1 MNGNFIFSDKN
12 NKFTPHFAMSLAEQ
26 IEQFLISA
34 IMQGKYKP
42 GQRLV
47 ENELLREFGVSRSPI
62 REAFTSLVKSG
73 LLVSVARNGTYV
85 KDITEK
91 DIREKFPVRAYLE
104 GFAAGLAAP
113 QMGPGDIDEL
123 RSALSRMEESA
134 GNSDF
139 RAYTESHN
147 AFHMVFINASKND
160 TLINIIK
167 TLRQD
172 ILWLRFSYLWHV
184 ENHQDALPVHKEI
197 MKLFIEGQAE
207 AVESLVRKHIVRNME
222 NYIDF
227 LSSITTLEHSRS

>member
-1 MNGNFIFSDKN
+1 MSEED
-12 NKFTPHFAMSLAEQ
+12 NKFTPQFASPLAEQ

-62 REAFTSLVKSG
+62 REAFMSLVRSG
-73 LLVSVARNGTYV
+73 LLVSVPRSGTYV
-85 KDITEK
+85 KDVTEK

-113 QMGPGDIDEL
+113 RMSPGDIDEMG
-123 RSALSRMEESA
+123 SALSRMKESA
-134 GNSDF
+134 DRQDF
-139 RAYTESHN
+139 RVYSDSHN

-160 TLINIIK
+160 TLIHIIK

-184 ENHQDALPVHKEI
+184 ENHQDALPVHQDI
-197 MKLFIEGQAE
+197 LKLFIERQTE
-207 AVESLVRKHIVRNME
+207 AVESLVRKHIVKNME

-227 LSSITTLEHSRS
+227 LSSITMLKGSTP

>member
-1 MNGNFIFSDKN
+1 
-12 NKFTPHFAMSLAEQ
+12 
-26 IEQFLISA
+26 
-34 IMQGKYKP
+34 
-42 GQRLV
+42 
-47 ENELLREFGVSRSPI
+47 LLREFGVSRSPI
-62 REAFTSLVKSG
+62 REAFMSLVKSG
-73 LLVSVARNGTYV
+73 LLVSVARSGTYV

-113 QMGPGDIDEL
+113 RMGPGDIDEME
-123 RSALSRMEESA
+123 SALSRMKESA
-134 GNSDF
+134 ERHDF
-139 RAYTESHN
+139 RAYTDSHN

-184 ENHQDALPVHKEI
+184 ENYQNALPVHQGI
-197 MKLFIEGQAE
+197 LKLFIERQAE
-207 AVESLVRKHIVRNME
+207 AVESLVRKHIVINME

-227 LSSITTLEHSRS
+227 LSSLTMLKGSTP

>member
-1 MNGNFIFSDKN
+1 MSEANDNFKPQFA
-12 NKFTPHFAMSLAEQ
+12 TPLAEQ
-26 IEQFLISA
+26 IEQFLINA

-73 LLVSVARNGTYV
+73 LLVSVPRSGTYV
-85 KDITEK
+85 KDVTEK
-91 DIREKFPVRAYLE
+91 DVREKFPVRAYLE
-104 GFAAGLAAP
+104 GFAASLAAP
-113 QMGPGDIDEL
+113 QMGPGDIDALE
-123 RSALSRMEESA
+123 SALARMKESA
-134 GNSDF
+134 ERNDF
-139 RAYTESHN
+139 RSYTDSHN

-184 ENHQDALPVHKEI
+184 ENFQAALPVHQKI
-197 MKLFIEGQAE
+197 LKLFIGKQAE
-207 AVESLVRKHIVRNME
+207 AVDSLVRKHILRNME
-222 NYIDF
+222 SYMDF
-227 LSSITTLEHSRS
+227 LSSIIVHERSLPKT

>member
-1 MNGNFIFSDKN
+1 MPEEND
-12 NKFTPHFAMSLAEQ
+12 KFTPQFATPLAEQ

-62 REAFTSLVKSG
+62 REAFLSLVKSG
-73 LLVSVARNGTYV
+73 LLVSIPRSGTYV
-85 KDITEK
+85 KDVTEK
-91 DIREKFPVRAYLE
+91 DIREKFPVRAHLE

-113 QMGPGDIDEL
+113 QMGQGDIDDL
-123 RSALSRMEESA
+123 KTALSTMQESA
-134 GNSDF
+134 ERNDF
-139 RAYTESHN
+139 RPYTDSHN

-184 ENHQDALPVHKEI
+184 ENHQDALPVHQEI
-197 MKLFIEGQAE
+197 LKLFIEKEAE
-207 AVESLVRKHIVRNME
+207 AVESLVRKHIVQNME

-227 LSSITTLEHSRS
+227 LSSIIVRDRSQP

>member
-1 MNGNFIFSDKN
+1 MSEEND
-12 NKFTPHFAMSLAEQ
+12 KFTPQFASSLAEQ

-62 REAFTSLVKSG
+62 REAFMSLVKSG
-73 LLVSVARNGTYV
+73 LLVSVPRSGTYV

-104 GFAAGLAAP
+104 GFAAGLASP
-113 QMGPGDIDEL
+113 QMDSNDMEEL
-123 RSALSRMEESA
+123 RSALSRMKESA
-134 GNSDF
+134 DRSDF

-167 TLRQD
+167 TMRQD

-184 ENHQDALPVHKEI
+184 ENHQDALPVHQEI
-197 MKLFIEGQAE
+197 LKLFMERQTE

-227 LSSITTLEHSRS
+227 LSSITMLKG

>member
-1 MNGNFIFSDKN
+1 MPEEND
-12 NKFTPHFAMSLAEQ
+12 KFTPQFASPLAEQ
-26 IEQFLISA
+26 IEQFLVNA

-62 REAFTSLVKSG
+62 REAFLSLVKSG
-73 LLVSVARNGTYV
+73 LLVSVPRNGTYV
-85 KDITEK
+85 KEVTVK
-91 DIREKFPVRAYLE
+91 DIREKFPVRAHLE
-104 GFAAGLAAP
+104 GFAAGMAVP
-113 QMGPGDIDEL
+113 Q
-123 RSALSRMEESA
+123 MEESEIVELKSTLA
-134 GNSDF
+134 RMKGSAEKKDF
-139 RAYTESHN
+139 RAYTDSHN
-147 AFHMVFINASKND
+147 AFHWTFINASRND

-184 ENHQDALPVHKEI
+184 ENHQDALPVHQGILE
-197 MKLFIEGQAE
+197 LFVARNAE

-227 LSSITTLEHSRS
+227 LSPIIVREC

>member
-1 MNGNFIFSDKN
+1 MSEEND
-12 NKFTPHFAMSLAEQ
+12 KFTPQFASPLAEQ

-62 REAFTSLVKSG
+62 REAFMSLVKSG
-73 LLVSVARNGTYV
+73 LLVSVARSGTYV

-113 QMGPGDIDEL
+113 QMGPGDIDEMG
-123 RSALSRMEESA
+123 SALSRMKESA
-134 GNSDF
+134 EGNDF
-139 RAYTESHN
+139 RAYTDSHN
-147 AFHMVFINASKND
+147 AFHMAFINASRND
-160 TLINIIK
+160 TLTHIIK

-184 ENHQDALPVHKEI
+184 ENHQDALPVHQEI
-197 MKLFIEGQAE
+197 LKLFIERQAE

-227 LSSITTLEHSRS
+227 LSSITMLKGSTP

>member
-1 MNGNFIFSDKN
+1 MPEEN
-12 NKFTPHFAMSLAEQ
+12 NKFTPQFATPLAEQ

-34 IMQGKYKP
+34 IMQGTYKP

-62 REAFTSLVKSG
+62 REAFMSLVKSG
-73 LLVSVARNGTYV
+73 LLVSVPRNGTYV

-113 QMGPGDIDEL
+113 QMGPDDID
-123 RSALSRMEESA
+123 ALGAALARMKESA
-134 GNSDF
+134 DRNDF

-147 AFHMVFINASKND
+147 GFHMVFVNASRND

-172 ILWLRFSYLWHV
+172 ILWLRFSYQWHV
-184 ENHQDALPVHKEI
+184 ENHQNALPVHQEI
-197 MKLFIEGQAE
+197 LELFVVRKAE
-207 AVESLVRKHIVRNME
+207 AAESLVRKHIVRNME
-222 NYIDF
+222 SYIDF
-227 LSSITTLEHSRS
+227 LSSIIVREC